1 MYKSISILFFLSLS
15 LTVLA
20 QGGGESVYNFLKL
33 TNAARV
39 SALGGENVS
48 LADDDI
54 NLVFHNPAILSSE
67 MDQHMNLNYVNYFA
81 GVNYGYTSYAF
92 NKKGLGTFAGGIH
105 YVNYGTFERLDE
117 YGTFNGYFRASEY
130 ALNLIYSRSIIDSA
144 LSIGINVKPIFSI
157 FEQYT
162 SLGITADLG
171 ALYTFIGT
179 NTSVGFVLKN
189 MGTQIVSFTGT
200 REKVPFE
207 IQAGITQG
215 LEHAPFRFHIQLQ
228 HLERWDLTYEVK
240 EDDSSIF
247 GGAPEVPNQFDAIA
261 DKLMRHAVFGVEL
274 LLGESFHFDFGYNYK
289 RRQEMKMSS
298 WPGMVGFSWGFGF
311 RASRFHVSYG
321 RATYHL
327 AGGTNHFSI
336 TTDLST
342 FYKSK

>member
-1 MYKSISILFFLSLS
+1 MTIS
-15 LTVLA
+15 A
-20 QGGGESVYNFLKL
+20 QGGGETVYNFLQL
-33 TNAARV
+33 TNSARV
-39 SALGGENVS
+39 SALGGMNVS
-48 LADDDI
+48 LADNDI

-92 NKKGLGTFAGGIH
+92 DKAGLGTFAGGIH

-117 YGTFNGYFRASEY
+117 YGTPSGYFRASEY

-144 LSIGINVKPIFSI
+144 LSIGVNVKPIFSI
-157 FEQYT
+157 YEQYT

-171 ALYTFIGT
+171 ALYTFKGT
-179 NTSVGFVLKN
+179 NTSLGFVLKN

-207 IQAGITQG
+207 IQAGLTQG
-215 LEHAPFRFHIQLQ
+215 LAHAPFRFNIQLQ

-240 EDDSSIF
+240 NDNSDVF
-247 GGAPEVPNQFDAIA
+247 GGPAELPNQFDVLA

-289 RRQEMKMSS
+289 RRQEMKMRS
-298 WPGMVGFSWGFGF
+298 WRGMVGFYWGFGL
-311 RASRFHVSYG
+311 RVSRFHVSYG